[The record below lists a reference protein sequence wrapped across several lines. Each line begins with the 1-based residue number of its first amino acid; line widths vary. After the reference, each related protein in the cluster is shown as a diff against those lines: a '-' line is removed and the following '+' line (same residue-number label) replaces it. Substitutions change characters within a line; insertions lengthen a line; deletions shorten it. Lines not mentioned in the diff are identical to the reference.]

1 MSEAF
6 RNATSD
12 ELRTYL
18 ALERTL
24 LAWIRTGLALT
35 GFGFLV
41 ARFGLFL
48 RQLAAV
54 TREAPD
60 ASTGLSLWIGTA
72 LVLVGVGVNLFAARQ
87 YASMLTR
94 YKDTELAR
102 GTRSAFQI
110 GLTLLLAVLGL
121 LMAIYLVALG

>member
-1 MSEAF
+1 MSDAF
-6 RNATSD
+6 RDATPD

-48 RQLAAV
+48 RQLAV
-54 TREAPD
+54 IRNEPPD
-60 ASTGLSLWIGTA
+60 SPTGLSLWIGTA

-87 YASMLTR
+87 YASMLSR
-94 YKDTELAR
+94 FQGTELAR
-102 GTRSAFQI
+102 GSRSAFQL
-110 GLTLLLAVLGL
+110 GLTLLLAILGL
-121 LMAIYLVALG
+121 LMAVYLIVLS